1 MGARLCL
8 SVNFPNT
15 NVTAACQLKSY
26 DDDDDNDD
34 GDDDDYDDGDGDY
47 VVGEVLLCTR
57 CLHCDDNEKPLC
69 RWTNF

>member
-26 DDDDDNDD
+26 ADDDNDD
-34 GDDDDYDDGDGDY
+34 GDDDDYEDGDGDY
-47 VVGEVLLCTR
+47 VVGEVSLCRRLL
-57 CLHCDDNEKPLC
+57 HGDDNEKPLC
-69 RWTNF
+69 RLTNF

>member
-26 DDDDDNDD
+26 DDDDDDD
-34 GDDDDYDDGDGDY
+34 DGDY
-47 VVGEVLLCTR
+47 VVGEVSLCTR